1 MMWPVDRKD
10 RTGESVLL
18 RSAALQ
24 LLSLSHRSKRRQL
37 APGLI
42 VSRKAFGPGRRV
54 PIAQRWRG

>member
-1 MMWPVDRKD
+1 VR
-10 RTGESVLL
+10 LIH
-18 RSAALQ
+18 
-24 LLSLSHRSKRRQL
+24 LSEHKRRQL